1 MKRPRSIIILIL
13 WFFWAAGKDLDAL
26 GRYST
31 TSDYYILSSS
41 GLSWLFFAMAGA
53 VFLLNA
59 AGAYY
64 LVKPAP
70 IGFRV
75 LLVALAAGAVQN
87 IITVALALK
96 DLPGVRNA
104 YEVGRE
110 LRGLPVRKEALDM
123 IFTPNSMWVSLAISL
138 AVYALVAW
146 LVHRNRRV
154 FVGSDGYAAV

>member
-1 MKRPRSIIILIL
+1 MSLPYGQLRTAIRLNLIVRPQRQHMKRPRSIILLIL
-13 WFFWAAGKDLDAL
+13 WFFWAAGKDRDAL
-26 GRYST
+26 ARYST

-41 GLSWLFFAMAGA
+41 GLTLLFFAMAGA

-87 IITVALALK
+87 
-96 DLPGVRNA
+96 
-104 YEVGRE
+104 
-110 LRGLPVRKEALDM
+110 
-123 IFTPNSMWVSLAISL
+123 
-138 AVYALVAW
+138 
-146 LVHRNRRV
+146 
-154 FVGSDGYAAV
+154 